1 MPAYK
6 LAIFDWDGTLMDS
19 IAHIVDSMQQAA
31 VTLGEQVPTVPEV
44 RHIIGLGLPEAIAL
58 LFPHAN
64 ATTREEI
71 RQQYARHF
79 LAHSAER
86 SELFAGAKPLLDQ
99 LTRQGYLLAIATGKS
114 RLGLNRVL
122 AQTGIGHY
130 FVATR
135 CADETASKPDP
146 LMLKEILAYTNMA
159 AQEAVMI
166 GDTSYDMEMAQ
177 AINMPRLAVTYG
189 VHEAGV
195 LQTYQPLAIVDSV
208 YQLHDYLW

>member
-31 VTLGEQVPTVPEV
+31 VTLSEPVPTVPEV
-44 RHIIGLGLPEAIAL
+44 RHIIGLGLPEAIAI

-64 ATTREEI
+64 AATREEI

-79 LAHSAER
+79 LAHSAAR
-86 SELFAGAKPLLDQ
+86 SELFAGAQPLLDQ
-99 LTRQGYLLAIATGKS
+99 LTQQGYVLAIATGKS

-122 AQTGIGHY
+122 AQTGLGHY
-130 FVATR
+130 FAITR

-146 LMLKEILAYTNMA
+146 LMLKEILAHTSMA
-159 AQEAVMI
+159 ADEAVMI

-177 AINMPRLAVTYG
+177 AIAMPRIAVSYG
-189 VHEAGV
+189 VHEADV
-195 LQTYQPLAIVDSV
+195 LRTYQPLAIVDSV